1 MSPSNYF
8 QDFFETCIDKLC
20 YSVCDFIYRVVLQTQ
35 QKQMG
40 YAGKSEIEIVEAF
53 MSPSGHG
60 RPIQPVNVSTHK
72 ICMAG
77 NT

>member
-1 MSPSNYF
+1 M
-8 QDFFETCIDKLC
+8 QE
-20 YSVCDFIYRVVLQTQ
+20 
-35 QKQMG
+35 
-40 YAGKSEIEIVEAF
+40 KSEIDIVEAF
-53 MSPSGHG
+53 KSPSGHG